1 MPKPAKSRAA
11 WPSGAAISSLCRTS
25 RPTIRHRRDQALAD
39 RTPGGDRARADEA
52 LLDHG
57 RLFARPGHQV
67 HRVLHGRGAF
77 PDDQFGLCA
86 VFSLGPTGA
95 RLHLRVALARSV
107 RRGDRLRCHDLNRT
121 RADSRALRS
130 TGGHAVLAAGATASP
145 GMLASAHRG
154 SLACWPRAGLHCDV
168 SRRCKVLRRQSR
180 CVRSP
185 DASPRH
191 RRACA
196 RGGRSRPKPIAASAT
211 T

>member
-67 HRVLHGRGAF
+67 HRVLHRRGAF

-121 RADSRALRS
+121 QAESEALPWAAAMPLAGGALRPE
-130 TGGHAVLAAGATASP
+130 AAT
-145 GMLASAHRG
+145 LASADRS
-154 SLACWPRAGLHCDV
+154 SLACPLPGGLHCDV
-168 SRRCKVLRRQSR
+168 SRCRKALSRHPR